1 MFKVPAHIWRTKDGE
16 FVPHGHADAA
26 FLAYA
31 AGDELSDQEAKA
43 RGLLT
48 VYPEKSRRKPADKA
62 VAKPADKSGATD
74 ETKEQ

>member
-1 MFKVPAHIWRTKDGE
+1 MFKVPQHIWRTKDGTL
-16 FVPHGHADAA
+16 VPHGDPDAA

-31 AGDELSDQEAKA
+31 AGDELSDREAKA

-62 VAKPADKSGATD
+62 MAKPADKSGATD
-74 ETKEQ
+74 ELKE